1 MIKFIL
7 AALICYLIGCINPA
21 YIIGKVKGYDIRSRG
36 SMNAGASNVMIN
48 VGKKAGVLTALFDIF
63 KSFFCYR
70 MAARLFPLYTAAAV
84 FCAVCCVLGHIFPFY
99 LKFKGGKGFASLGG
113 VVLGFNVK
121 VFFIMLFC
129 AFLIVLVIRYLCLIT
144 TLTALSF
151 PVIYFGMTGD
161 YIGAALILLL
171 GLIIIAKHIPNFI
184 RIKNGTEARFSGI
197 WNREAEEERIRIN
210 TEKLEAKRANKD

>member
-1 MIKFIL
+1 MKLII
-7 AALICYLIGCINPA
+7 AALVCYLIGCINPA

-151 PVIYFGMTGD
+151 PVWNDGRLYRGDNASFTRADNHMQAHTEFQTNKKRYRSAVQRHMEQGSRRRKNPNQYGETG
-161 YIGAALILLL
+161 
-171 GLIIIAKHIPNFI
+171 
-184 RIKNGTEARFSGI
+184 
-197 WNREAEEERIRIN
+197 REAEQ
-210 TEKLEAKRANKD
+210 